1 MNTTLLR
8 ACGIRAD
15 APSTQSTMH
24 DAPRADFAEDD
35 RAANGV
41 PVVGQPIRTNHIV
54 RVGAVLGF
62 SAAVALSGLLAI
74 NWPLFAT
81 ARSLSSP
88 RASMVSSSAST
99 TSAGPATMDI
109 VPTPVIDPSSGRFVG
124 TGDGSAGSWIRP

>member
-8 ACGIRAD
+8 AFGIRAD
-15 APSTQSTMH
+15 APSTQSTMRH
-24 DAPRADFAEDD
+24 APRGDFADDD

-54 RVGAVLGF
+54 RVGAV

-74 NWPLFAT
+74 NWSLFTT
-81 ARSLSSP
+81 ARSSSGP
-88 RASMVSSSAST
+88 RASMVSSTAST
-99 TSAGPATMDI
+99 TSAGPAAMDI
-109 VPTPVIDPSSGRFVG
+109 VPTPVNDPSSGYFVG